1 MQPQKMKYMRIR
13 SILVIGLMLMGITMF
28 GQHYNNGSYEND
40 YNVITTAVPFVS
52 IAPDARGG
60 SMGDCGVSSTADAYS
75 MHYNPAKYVFL
86 KDKYQIGVG
95 YSPWLHNLVSDMNLA
110 YLAFGCKITDRDA
123 IGATLRYFNCGN
135 ITFVDENNQNQQEYK
150 PNEFAI
156 DVAYSRLLTEY
167 LSASVAGRFIY
178 SNLTQG
184 YSEGSTAGWSVAAD
198 VALYYKRPLEFR
210 TFDADIAWGL
220 NISNIGSKVSYSN
233 TSVKKDFIPTT
244 LRFGPSMNFH
254 IDDYNSIAVNVDI
267 TKLLVPT
274 PPIYARDTLGRFIVD
289 ENGEYVIEKGR
300 NPNVSTVMGM
310 IQSFYDAPGGFK
322 EEMCEFNIGV
332 GVEYWYNN
340 IFSVR
345 TGYFNEPR
353 TKGNRKYVTFGAG
366 VHYKVFALDVSY
378 LLPVSGKVGTNP
390 LENTLRFN
398 LTFNF
403 GGESKTQLN

>member
-1 MQPQKMKYMRIR
+1 MKYMRIR
-13 SILVIGLMLMGITMF
+13 NLLVIGLSLFATALF
-28 GQHYNNGSYEND
+28 GQHYYKEEYTTD

-60 SMGDCGVSSTADAYS
+60 SMGDCGVASTADAYS

-86 KDKYQIGVG
+86 KDKFQVGLG
-95 YSPWLHNLVSDMNLA
+95 YSPWLNNLVGDMNLA
-110 YLAFGCKITDRDA
+110 YLAFGYKINERNA
-123 IGATLRYFNCGN
+123 IGATLRYFNCGE
-135 ITFVDENNQNQQEYK
+135 ITFVDENNQNEQQYR

-167 LSASVAGRFIY
+167 LSAAVSGRFIY

-198 VALYYKRPLEFR
+198 VALYYQRPLEFR
-210 TFDADIAWGL
+210 TFDADIAWGV

-233 TSVKKDFIPTT
+233 TSVKKDFIPTM

-274 PPIYARDTLGRFIVD
+274 PPIYARDSTSGD
-289 ENGEYVIEKGR
+289 YVIEKGYD
-300 NPNVSTVMGM
+300 PHVSTVMGM
-310 IQSFYDAPGGFK
+310 IRSFYDAPGGFT
-322 EEMCEFNIGV
+322 EEMSEFNIGL

-345 TGYFNEPR
+345 TGYFNEPKN
-353 TKGNRKYVTFGAG
+353 KGNRKYVTFGAG

>member
-1 MQPQKMKYMRIR
+1 M
-13 SILVIGLMLMGITMF
+13 VIGLSLFATALF
-28 GQHYNNGSYEND
+28 GQHYYKEEYTTD

-60 SMGDCGVSSTADAYS
+60 SMGDCGVASTADAYS

-86 KDKYQIGVG
+86 KDKFQVGLG
-95 YSPWLHNLVSDMNLA
+95 YSPWLNNLVGDMNLA
-110 YLAFGCKITDRDA
+110 YLAFGYKINERNA
-123 IGATLRYFNCGN
+123 IGATLRYFNCGE
-135 ITFVDENNQNQQEYK
+135 ITFVDENNQNEQQYR

-167 LSASVAGRFIY
+167 LSAAVSGRFIY

-198 VALYYKRPLEFR
+198 VALYYQRPLEFR
-210 TFDADIAWGL
+210 TFDADIAWGV

-233 TSVKKDFIPTT
+233 TSVKKDFIPTM

-274 PPIYARDTLGRFIVD
+274 PPIYARDSTSGD
-289 ENGEYVIEKGR
+289 YVIEKGYD
-300 NPNVSTVMGM
+300 PHVSTVMGM
-310 IQSFYDAPGGFK
+310 IRSFYDAPGGFT
-322 EEMCEFNIGV
+322 EEMSEFNIGL

-345 TGYFNEPR
+345 TGYFNEPKN
-353 TKGNRKYVTFGAG
+353 KGNRKYVTFGAG

>member
-1 MQPQKMKYMRIR
+1 MRIR
-13 SILVIGLMLMGITMF
+13 SILIVGMLLLETTLL
-28 GQHYNNGSYEND
+28 GQGHYHDKYGTD

-60 SMGDCGVSSTADAYS
+60 SMGDCGVVSAADAYS
-75 MHYNPAKYVFL
+75 MHYNPAKYVFM
-86 KDKYQIGVG
+86 KDKFEIGLG
-95 YSPWLHNLVSDMNLA
+95 YSPWLHNLVNDMNLA
-110 YLAFGCKITDRDA
+110 YLAFGTKITERDA
-123 IGATLRYFNCGN
+123 IGATLRYFNCGEM
-135 ITFVDENNQNQQEYK
+135 TFVDENNENPQKYK

-167 LSASVAGRFIY
+167 LSAAVAGRFIY

-198 VALYYKRPLEFR
+198 VALYYQRPLELKHI
-210 TFDADIAWGL
+210 DADIAWGI
-220 NISNIGSKVSYSN
+220 NISNIGSKVSYNNS
-233 TSVKKDFIPTT
+233 SVKKDFIPTM

-274 PPIYARDTLGRFIVD
+274 PPIYARDSLGGFIVED
-289 ENGEYVIEKGR
+289 NGDYVIEKGK

-322 EEMCEFNIGV
+322 EEMSEFNIGV

-353 TKGNRKYVTFGAG
+353 TKGNRKYVTFGAAF
-366 VHYKVFALDVSY
+366 HYNVFAIDVSY

-403 GGESKTQLN
+403 GGKTETKNTIN

>member
-1 MQPQKMKYMRIR
+1 MRVR
-13 SILVIGLMLMGITMF
+13 NFLVLGLMLLGMTTTVF
-28 GQHYNNGSYEND
+28 AQHYHNGSYEND

-60 SMGDCGVSSTADAYS
+60 SMGDCGVASSADAYS
-75 MHYNPAKYVFL
+75 MHYNPAKYVFM
-86 KDKYQIGVG
+86 KDRYQIGLG

-135 ITFVDENNQNQQEYK
+135 ITFVDENNQNPQDYK

-198 VALYYKRPLEFR
+198 VALYYQRPLEFR
-210 TFDADIAWGL
+210 TFDADIAWGI

-233 TSVKKDFIPTT
+233 SSVKKDFIPTM

-274 PPIYARDTLGRFIVD
+274 PPIYARDSLGRFIVD
-289 ENGEYVIEKGR
+289 ENGDYVIEKGR

-310 IQSFYDAPGGFK
+310 IQSIYDAPGGFK

-403 GGESKTQLN
+403 GGETKTQLE

>member
-1 MQPQKMKYMRIR
+1 MRVR
-13 SILVIGLMLMGITMF
+13 NFLVLGLMLLGMTTTVF
-28 GQHYNNGSYEND
+28 AQHYHNGSYEND

-60 SMGDCGVSSTADAYS
+60 SMGDCGVASSADAYS
-75 MHYNPAKYVFL
+75 MHYNPAKYVFM
-86 KDKYQIGVG
+86 KDRYQIGLG

-135 ITFVDENNQNQQEYK
+135 ITFVDENNQNPQDYK

-198 VALYYKRPLEFR
+198 VALYYQRPLEFR
-210 TFDADIAWGL
+210 TFDADIAWGI

-233 TSVKKDFIPTT
+233 SSVKKDFIPTM

-274 PPIYARDTLGRFIVD
+274 PPIYARDSLGRFIVD
-289 ENGEYVIEKGR
+289 ENGDYVIEKGR

-310 IQSFYDAPGGFK
+310 IQSIYDAPGGFK

-332 GVEYWYNN
+332 GVEYCYNN

-403 GGESKTQLN
+403 GGETKTQLE

>member
-1 MQPQKMKYMRIR
+1 MRIR
-13 SILVIGLMLMGITMF
+13 SFLVVGLMLLGTALF
-28 GQHYNNGSYEND
+28 GQGHYNDGSYESG

-60 SMGDCGVSSTADAYS
+60 SMGDCGVASAPDAYS
-75 MHYNPAKYVFL
+75 MHYNPAKYVFM
-86 KDKYQIGVG
+86 KDRFSVGLG

-110 YLAFGCKITDRDA
+110 YLAFGGKITERDA
-123 IGATLRYFNCGN
+123 IGATLRYFNCGE
-135 ITFVDENNQNQQEYK
+135 IKFVNENNESLGDYR

-184 YSEGSTAGWSVAAD
+184 ITEGSTAGWSVAAD
-198 VALYYKRPLEFR
+198 VALYYQRPLEFKN
-210 TFDADIAWGL
+210 FDADIAWGV

-254 IDDYNSIAVNVDI
+254 IDDYNSLAVNVDI

-274 PPIYARDTLGRFIVD
+274 PPIYARDSVSGNVIID

-332 GVEYWYNN
+332 GLEYWYNN
-340 IFSVR
+340 MFSVR
-345 TGYFNEPR
+345 TGYFNEPK
-353 TKGNRKYVTFGAG
+353 TKGNRKYITFGAAFR
-366 VHYKVFALDVSY
+366 YNVFAIDVSY
-378 LLPVSGKVGTNP
+378 LLPVGDKKVGTNP

-403 GGESKTQLN
+403 GGKTETKTKVD

>member
-1 MQPQKMKYMRIR
+1 
-13 SILVIGLMLMGITMF
+13 MLLGTTAF
-28 GQHYNNGSYEND
+28 AQHHYDDYGTN
-40 YNVITTAVPFVS
+40 YNVITTAVPFVG
-52 IAPDARGG
+52 IVPDARGG
-60 SMGDCGVSSTADAYS
+60 GMGDCGVASAPDAYS
-75 MHYNPAKYVFL
+75 MHYNPAKYVFM
-86 KDKYQIGVG
+86 KDKYQIGMG
-95 YSPWLHNLVSDMNLA
+95 YSPWLHNLVQDMNLA

-123 IGATLRYFNCGN
+123 IGATLRYFNCGE
-135 ITFVDENNQNQQEYK
+135 ITFVDENNQNAQNYK

-198 VALYYKRPLEFR
+198 VALYYQRPLEFR
-210 TFDADIAWGL
+210 TFDADISWGI

-254 IDDYNSIAVNVDI
+254 IDDYNSIAVNVDV

-274 PPIYARDTLGRFIVD
+274 PPAYGYNDSTGVYEIVRGYD
-289 ENGEYVIEKGR
+289 
-300 NPNVSTVMGM
+300 PQVSTVMGM
-310 IQSFYDAPGGFK
+310 IRSFYDAPGWDMYDGDGNLYKHVSPFA
-322 EEMCEFNIGV
+322 EEMCEFNIGI

-340 IFSVR
+340 LFSVR

-353 TKGNRKYVTFGAG
+353 MKGDRKYVTFGAS

-378 LLPVSGKVGTNP
+378 LVPVSRHGRVGTNP

-403 GGESKTQLN
+403 GGASKTQLN

>member
-1 MQPQKMKYMRIR
+1 
-13 SILVIGLMLMGITMF
+13 MLLGTTAF
-28 GQHYNNGSYEND
+28 AQHHYDDYGSG
-40 YNVITTAVPFVS
+40 YNVITTAVPFVG
-52 IAPDARGG
+52 IVPDARGG
-60 SMGDCGVSSTADAYS
+60 GMGDCGVASSADAYS
-75 MHYNPAKYVFL
+75 MHYNPAKYVFM
-86 KDKYQIGVG
+86 KDKYQIGLG
-95 YSPWLHNLVSDMNLA
+95 YSPWLHNLVQDMNLA

-123 IGATLRYFNCGN
+123 IGATLRYFNCGE
-135 ITFVDENNQNQQEYK
+135 IKFVDENNQSLGEYK

-167 LSASVAGRFIY
+167 LSASVAGRFIF

-184 YSEGSTAGWSVAAD
+184 VTEGSSPGWSVAAD
-198 VALYYKRPLEFR
+198 VALYYQRPLEFR
-210 TFDADIAWGL
+210 NFDADIAWGI

-233 TSVKKDFIPTT
+233 TSIKKDFIPTT

-254 IDDYNSIAVNVDI
+254 IDDYNSIAVNVDV

-274 PPIYARDTLGRFIVD
+274 PPRYAKDSLDQLIPDG
-289 ENGEYVIEKGR
+289 NGGYVIESGYD
-300 NPNVSTVMGM
+300 PNVSTVMGM
-310 IQSFYDAPGGFK
+310 IRSFYDAPGTYYTNSKGEVKYMSPFA
-322 EEMCEFNIGV
+322 EEMCEFNIGI

-340 IFSVR
+340 LFSVR

-353 TKGNRKYVTFGAG
+353 MKGDRKYVTFGAS

-378 LLPVSGKVGTNP
+378 LVPVSRHGRVGTNP

-403 GGESKTQLN
+403 GGETKTQLE